1 MSRSPARTTFSF
13 VVCVTKLSLASSI
26 SERGVKF
33 RKSVALYGS
42 SGGTSDLFMHL
53 LQVAAFGLTV
63 LGSAGAFAKSKNQ
76 EWPVYEISGLRFFAD
91 P

>member
-1 MSRSPARTTFSF
+1 
-13 VVCVTKLSLASSI
+13 
-26 SERGVKF
+26 
-33 RKSVALYGS
+33 
-42 SGGTSDLFMHL
+42 MHL

-63 LGSAGAFAKSKNQ
+63 LGSAGAFGKSKNQ